1 MEEWRETRNEAVIKA
16 EYSGKP
22 VLNQRINKMS
32 DKDLDFYLAQFVAEV
47 RKEDGQEYL
56 GKTI

>member
-1 MEEWRETRNEAVIKA
+1 MIKA